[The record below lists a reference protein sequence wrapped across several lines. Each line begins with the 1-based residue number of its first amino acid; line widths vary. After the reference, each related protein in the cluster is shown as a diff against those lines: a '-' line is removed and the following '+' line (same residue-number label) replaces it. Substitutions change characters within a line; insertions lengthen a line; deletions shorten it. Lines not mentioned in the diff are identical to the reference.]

1 MDNKINWIDLIQDYK
16 SSGLTAAK
24 WCKEKGFKVHIL
36 RYQINKLN
44 KEKKAPSNENRWV
57 SVVPA
62 NIISDELAPKPLKI
76 VIGQSTIEVTPGFDP
91 GTLKAVVK
99 VLCD

>member
-1 MDNKINWIDLIQDYK
+1 MDNKINWIDLIHDYK
-16 SSGLTAAK
+16 ASGLTAAK

-44 KEKKAPSNENRWV
+44 KEKKAPSKENRWV

-62 NIISDELAPKPLKI
+62 NLIADEPVAKPLKI

-91 GTLKAVVK
+91 ETLKAVVK
-99 VLCD
+99 VLSE